1 MFDNKCGKVTG
12 DVLSI
17 NSKWDGAEKNEFI
30 VDKTFDIAEIP
41 EGSYLK
47 VRLGKYIGRGKI
59 GEKLTDEREGTSVFY
74 KITNMTEKDGK
85 IHIEVSG
92 DASLRDVGDGVYKSI
107 FYPFGFFKGAL
118 QYEISCG
125 Y

>member
-1 MFDNKCGKVTG
+1 M
-12 DVLSI
+12 
-17 NSKWDGAEKNEFI
+17 
-30 VDKTFDIAEIP
+30 
-41 EGSYLK
+41 
-47 VRLGKYIGRGKI
+47 RLGKYIGRGKI
-59 GEKLTDEREGTSVFY
+59 GENLTDEREGTSVFY